1 MSWEEEPTG
10 GGGAEQGTE
19 MGEGRPRRA
28 RGALPAPTTRPHP
41 SRSYPRAVPAPRVRR
56 DEGLPLRPA
65 EARGLGRRRVAA
77 SEEEEEDCKAAL
89 LARQRRSSPG
99 GTHEAP
105 GASASG
111 HPSFGNEMCAMPAL
125 LPAAPPRPHARCSCT
140 VLFVAARPGGSTQ
153 GRKRSSRQ
161 ILHFAETLESR
172 PYLALSQVSFKLT
185 LVDPLHTCAE
195 LCPTLQKPT

>member
-77 SEEEEEDCKAAL
+77 SEEEEDCKAAL

-111 HPSFGNEMCAMPAL
+111 HPSFGNEMCAMPVL
-125 LPAAPPRPHARCSCT
+125 LPAAPPPRPLLLHRSICSCASRRIYSGQEKE
-140 VLFVAARPGGSTQ
+140 LQANPAFRRDPGEQ
-153 GRKRSSRQ
+153 
-161 ILHFAETLESR
+161 
-172 PYLALSQVSFKLT
+172 ALPGPFTGVF
-185 LVDPLHTCAE
+185 
-195 LCPTLQKPT
+195 

>member
-41 SRSYPRAVPAPRVRR
+41 SLSYPRAVPAPRVRR
-56 DEGLPLRPA
+56 DEGLPLRRA

-77 SEEEEEDCKAAL
+77 REEEEEDCKAAL

-125 LPAAPPRPHARCSCT
+125 LPAAPPPRPLLLHRSICSS
-140 VLFVAARPGGSTQ
+140 RPGGSTQ